1 MPPPNAPV
9 TIEQRLRDAKL
20 DLYSGRVGVDETL
33 IASARKH
40 ANEFRA
46 LWARHDVKRRACV
59 KTGLVC
65 PGVCPNAVRG
75 P

>member
-1 MPPPNAPV
+1 MPPKRAV

-46 LWARHDVKRRACV
+46 L
-59 KTGLVC
+59 
-65 PGVCPNAVRG
+65 
-75 P
+75 